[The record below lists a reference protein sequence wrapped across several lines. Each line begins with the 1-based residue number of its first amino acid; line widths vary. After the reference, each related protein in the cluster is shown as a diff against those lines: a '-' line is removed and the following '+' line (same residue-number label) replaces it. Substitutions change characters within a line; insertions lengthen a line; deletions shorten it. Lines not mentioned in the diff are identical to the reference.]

1 MIEYRIE
8 WYDNACFDE
17 WDIFIQEKA
26 VNGTLLQTRRFLS
39 YHPAER
45 FKDCSVIVR
54 NKGMIVAVCPA
65 CEIEEKG
72 CKTFMSH
79 GGSTYGGLI
88 VAPNICKI
96 EKMVS
101 LIREI
106 ERFLAGSGF
115 SKIIYKQTPDLL
127 SLCSND
133 LLSFCF
139 QHEGYKEKQEL
150 NLYIDFNKYSQP
162 IKKNFYRGRRNCVKR
177 CITMGMRS
185 RELYSEEEFKRF
197 HEILCANL
205 KKYGKKPIHTVEE
218 LLLLK
223 SILKDDIEFWG
234 VNLESEIVAGAMVFY
249 FEKTRCMHTHY
260 LAAEPNLE
268 KYSPMSF
275 LYYAMIENAMRRG
288 YRNVSW
294 GIATDH
300 DGNINWNLFRTKES
314 YGSIHEINRTY
325 VKRIGGI

>member
-65 CEIEEKG
+65 CEIEEEG

-127 SLCSND
+127 SLCPND
-133 LLSFCF
+133 LLYFCF

-150 NLYIDFNKYSQP
+150 NLYIDFNKYSQQITQNFDQGRRRW
-162 IKKNFYRGRRNCVKR
+162 IKKCVNRG
-177 CITMGMRS
+177 MEL
-185 RELYSEEEFKRF
+185 RELTSQQEFKSF
-197 HEILCANL
+197 HDILTHNL
-205 KKYGKKPIHTVEE
+205 RKYGKKPVHTTEE
-218 LLLLK
+218 LMLLK
-223 SILKDDIEFWG
+223 NILADTVEFWG
-234 VNLESEIVAGAMVFY
+234 VVFDGQMAAGTMVFC
-249 FEKTRCMHTHY
+249 FNKVKCMHTHY
-260 LAAEPNLE
+260 LAAESSFDE
-268 KYSPMSF
+268 YSPMSF
-275 LYYAMIENAMRRG
+275 LYYSMIGHAMKRYYNS
-288 YRNVSW
+288 VSW

-300 DGNINWNLFRTKES
+300 EGTVNWNLCRTKES
-314 YGSIHEINRTY
+314 YGSTHAINRTFI
-325 VKRIGGI
+325 KIM